1 MLAEKRK
8 KKTKVLYQESELS
21 IQEAVDHTC
30 DSEDRFKK
38 FNVTSVGGRPEYT
51 KVQGK
56 VAKTEYKKQLAGR
69 RPTGLNLRSEPLAAP
84 ASAPRAQAVRP
95 TRIHSGLL
103 TCGAVSRH
111 VPDAASGARAG
122 DCQVLLPEQG
132 VAGRRGR
139 GPAGSLPGDRRV
151 LPRAGLHAGGWGGG
165 RG

>member
-69 RPTGLNLRSEPLAAP
+69 RPTGLNLKKW
-84 ASAPRAQAVRP
+84 AS
-95 TRIHSGLL
+95 
-103 TCGAVSRH
+103 CGAGER
-111 VPDAASGARAG
+111 PARAG
-122 DCQVLLPEQG
+122 RLPDTHPLW
-132 VAGRRGR
+132 AADLR
-139 GPAGSLPGDRRV
+139 RRV
-151 LPRAGLHAGGWGGG
+151 QACAR
-165 RG
+165 RC